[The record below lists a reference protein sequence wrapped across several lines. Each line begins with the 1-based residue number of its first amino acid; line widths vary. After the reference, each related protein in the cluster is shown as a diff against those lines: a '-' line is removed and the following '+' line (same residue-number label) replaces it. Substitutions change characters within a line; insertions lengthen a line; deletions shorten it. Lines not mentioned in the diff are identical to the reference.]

1 MNNYKTPCCTA
12 DVIRKGRAHYV
23 CAMCGADVSL
33 EVFYYVSA
41 VMREERMR
49 SEKAVF
55 SAESTEKQ
63 YLPEVKK

>member
-33 EVFYYVSA
+33 EVIFYVDA
-41 VMREERMR
+41 VMQAEQLGRE
-49 SEKAVF
+49 KKII
-55 SAESTEKQ
+55 SAESI
-63 YLPEVKK
+63 